1 MPAPTTHDR
10 DNRDNMARV
19 IAAAVLTW
27 MRTILTEVGG
37 ELLRRAELIA
47 AEWASR

>member
-1 MPAPTTHDR
+1 MSAPTTHDR

-19 IAAAVLTW
+19 IAATGRTW

-47 AEWASR
+47 ADRASR